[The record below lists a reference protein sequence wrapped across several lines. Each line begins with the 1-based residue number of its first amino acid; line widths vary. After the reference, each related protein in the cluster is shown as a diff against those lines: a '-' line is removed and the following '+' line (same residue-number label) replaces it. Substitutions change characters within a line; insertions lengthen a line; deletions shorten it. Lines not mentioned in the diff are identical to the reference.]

1 MAREILNP
9 RWGNDRKT
17 LIVTRFRYDD
27 GHTAEASISVPEG
40 GSNSDWDEIIEKFG
54 KNYLDQQTQIYLKK
68 ERDKKLQVENQR
80 KLDFERMQKEQLFN
94 AKAEAF
100 DIDLVK
106 NSTNREVKNKIRR
119 AKNIMEVQIYAALLH
134 MLEDPLANPTTT
146 STPDDSVTETTN
158 T

>member
-1 MAREILNP
+1 MAREILTP
-9 RWGNDRKT
+9 RWGNDSKT
-17 LIVTRFRYDD
+17 LIITRFRYDD
-27 GHTAEASISVPEG
+27 GHTAEASISVPAG
-40 GSNSDWDEIIEKFG
+40 GTNADWDEIIEKFG
-54 KNYLDQQTQIYLKK
+54 KNYLDEQAQIYLKK
-68 ERDKKLQVENQR
+68 DKEKRLQIENQR